1 MDPHRLRNDIVAAI
15 DMEIMAQTG
24 KAASGACADMK
35 EYGKVCGVIEGLTR
49 SREAVKKAFNKL
61 IDDEDQ

>member
-1 MDPHRLRNDIVAAI
+1 MELNRLKNDLVAAI

-24 KAASGACADMK
+24 KVASGGCADMK

-61 IDDEDQ
+61 IEEEDS